1 MHLAALLAGFHALWT
16 VPASL
21 VSRMDHTHPPSNIS
35 QFEVHSLPNSPS
47 LPPSWAGRI
56 PVPDVEESNSLFFW
70 LFEAEDPAYDDNLIS
85 QSTLCANCIDRKN
98 KN

>member
-16 VPASL
+16 VPVSL
-21 VSRMDHTHPPSNIS
+21 VSRMDHTPTPSNIS
-35 QFEVHSLPNSPS
+35 QFKVHSLPDSPS

-56 PVPDVEESNSLFFW
+56 PVPDVEEGNSLFFW

-85 QSTLCANCIDRKN
+85 ESTQCANCMDKKN
-98 KN
+98 KI